1 MKTRWLYT
9 IAAALIII
17 SCSAVKP
24 AIAYFTDT
32 ISKDGKILVTL
43 GDGELDEIDENV
55 TAMVK
60 RISIKNTGAY
70 DVFVRAKAIFP
81 AGIEVEKE
89 ESTGWG
95 DLTDGYY
102 YYDEIVSPGESTE
115 RLNLKITSSID
126 DDFNVIIIQ
135 EATKVLYDADGNPYA
150 DWNNAITAQLGSR

>member
-1 MKTRWLYT
+1 MKTRWLCT

-17 SCSAVKP
+17 SCCAVKP
-24 AIAYFTDT
+24 AMAFFTDT
-32 ISKDGKILVTL
+32 ISKDGKFLVTL
-43 GDGELDEIDENV
+43 GDGHLDEIDEDV

-60 RISIKNTGAY
+60 RIAIKNTGDY

-81 AGIEVEKE
+81 AGIGVEKE

-102 YYDEIVSPGESTE
+102 YYDEIISPGESTE
-115 RLNLKITSSID
+115 RLNLKITTSVD

-135 EATKVLYDADGNPYA
+135 EATKVLYDEDGNPYA
-150 DWNNAITAQLGSR
+150 DWNSAVATQLGSR

>member
-1 MKTRWLYT
+1 MKTRWLCT

-17 SCSAVKP
+17 SCCAVKP
-24 AIAYFTDT
+24 AIAFFTDT
-32 ISKDGKILVTL
+32 ISKDGKFLVTL
-43 GDGELDEIDENV
+43 GDGQLDEIDEDV

-60 RISIKNTGAY
+60 RISIKNTGDY

-102 YYDEIVSPGESTE
+102 YYDEIISPGESTE
-115 RLNLKITSSID
+115 RLNLKITTSVD

-135 EATKVLYDADGNPYA
+135 EATKVLYDVDGNPYA
-150 DWNNAITAQLGSR
+150 DWNSAVATQLGSR